1 LYQIQVNSAESESTS
16 RKIKKCSCVHATPVD
31 EDREGPHDLH
41 LQDMAV
47 GGCPFLVAQA
57 PTLDY
62 RFLSDTF

>member
-1 LYQIQVNSAESESTS
+1 M
-16 RKIKKCSCVHATPVD
+16 KCSCVHAAPVD

-47 GGCPFLVAQA
+47 GGCPFSVAQA
-57 PTLDY
+57 PTSDY